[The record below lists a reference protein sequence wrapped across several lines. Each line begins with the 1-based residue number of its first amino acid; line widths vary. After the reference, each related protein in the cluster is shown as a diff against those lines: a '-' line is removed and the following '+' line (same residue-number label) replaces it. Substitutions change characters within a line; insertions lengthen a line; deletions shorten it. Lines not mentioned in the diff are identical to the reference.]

1 MTNLALFGDK
11 HREPRGQSAK
21 LSLLGRSLN
30 SMHVSSAQFTNFK
43 RFTDLKI
50 ECLPQSARLVVLTG
64 PNGSGKSAI
73 FEGFNWYRRTTG
85 GWAHSR
91 DTAYFPRADQEGLPS
106 ASHKVSVQFHEGEP
120 SDEDARRK
128 SFWIRSAYRH
138 EAEFNAKQLQSQ
150 TPALED
156 PGLEKLIHI
165 EQTVRKNYERL
176 VSLIIEAVF
185 NRSNDERSVV
195 DLREEHIGSI
205 RRAMEA
211 VFGDL
216 ILESPGDPLED
227 GTFFFKKGS
236 ASRFHYKNLSAGE
249 KAAFD
254 LILDFYIRVE
264 TFNDTVFCIDEP
276 ELHLGPRVQ
285 ALLLSSLF
293 EELPPNCQLWV
304 ATHSLGMMRQ
314 AFELHRQHPEQVT
327 FLDTADASFDE
338 PTVLRPTAP
347 DRGFWRR
354 VLDIALDDLAGLMAP
369 SQVVLCEGADP
380 ATGFD
385 ASVYRTIFADEMPN
399 VEFLSVGNSGEVKRD
414 HLGVA
419 NAIEVIAPGTQIVR
433 LVDRDEH
440 LDKEVDLLREQGVRV
455 LSRRNIECYLLADDI
470 LQRLC
475 DIAEQPEKL
484 SDAIQCRDQAVQ
496 DAASNR
502 GRPSD
507 DFKSACGAIQVFA
520 QKELGLRQ
528 SGSNTDQFLRGT
540 VAPLLPGTDTYRA
553 LQTDVFG

>member
-1 MTNLALFGDK
+1 
-11 HREPRGQSAK
+11 
-21 LSLLGRSLN
+21 
-30 SMHVSSAQFTNFK
+30 MHVSSAQFTNFK

-50 ECLPQSARLVVLTG
+50 EGLPQSARLVVLTG

-73 FEGFNWYRRTTG
+73 FEGFNWYRRNFG
-85 GWAHSR
+85 GWGQVH
-91 DTAYFPRADQEGLPS
+91 DPAYFPKTDRAGRPS
-106 ASHKVSVQFHEGEP
+106 ASPNVIIQFHEGEP
-120 SDEDARRK
+120 PRQDARRR

-138 EAEFNAKQLQSQ
+138 EADFNANQLRRQ
-150 TPALED
+150 TPSLED
-156 PGLEKLIHI
+156 PGLERLIDV
-165 EQTVRKNYERL
+165 EQTVSKNYERL
-176 VSLIIEAVF
+176 VSLVLDSVF
-185 NRSNDERSVV
+185 DRSNDQKSVV

-205 RRAMEA
+205 RRTMEA

-216 ILESPGDPLED
+216 VLQSPGDPLED
-227 GTFFFKKGS
+227 GTFFFEKDS

-254 LILDFYIRVE
+254 LILDFHIRAE

-276 ELHLGPRVQ
+276 ELHLGSRVQ

-293 EELPPNCQLWV
+293 RELPSNCQLWV

-314 AFELHRQHPEQVT
+314 ALELHRQHPDQVI
-327 FLDTADASFDE
+327 FLDTADANFDE
-338 PTVLRPTAP
+338 PTVLMPTAP
-347 DRGFWRR
+347 DRSFWRR
-354 VLDIALDDLAGLMAP
+354 VLDVALDDLAGLMAP
-369 SQVVLCEGADP
+369 SQVVLCEGTDP

-385 ASVYRTIFADEMPN
+385 ASVYRTIFADEMSN

-419 NAIEVIAPGTQIVR
+419 NAIEVIAPGTQIIR

-440 LDKEVDLLREQGVRV
+440 SDQEIALLREQGVRV
-455 LSRRNIECYLLADDI
+455 LSRRNIECYLLADEI

-475 DIAEQPEKL
+475 DHAEQPEKL

-496 DAASNR
+496 DAVSHH
-502 GRPSD
+502 GRAPD
-507 DFKSACGAIQVFA
+507 DFKSARGAIQVFA
-520 QKELGLRQ
+520 QRELDLRQ
-528 SGSNTDQFLRGT
+528 SGSNADQFLRTT
-540 VAPLLPGTDTYRA
+540 VAPLLPGTETYKA

>member
-1 MTNLALFGDK
+1 
-11 HREPRGQSAK
+11 
-21 LSLLGRSLN
+21 
-30 SMHVSSAQFTNFK
+30 MHVSSAQFTNFK

-50 ECLPQSARLVVLTG
+50 EGLPQSARLVVITG

-73 FEGFNWYRRTTG
+73 FEGFNWYRRTAG
-85 GWAHSR
+85 GWGKSR
-91 DTAYFPRADQEGLPS
+91 DTAFFPKTDQQGLPRA
-106 ASHKVSVQFHEGEP
+106 SHMVSVQFHEGEP
-120 SDEDARRK
+120 PDLDARRK

-138 EAEFNAKQLQSQ
+138 EAEFNANQLQQ
-150 TPALED
+150 KTPALED

-176 VSLIIEAVF
+176 VSLVLESVF
-185 NRSNDERSVV
+185 DRSNDERSVV

-205 RRAMEA
+205 RRTMEV

-216 ILESPGDPLED
+216 VLESPGDPLED

-254 LILDFYIRVE
+254 LILDFHIRAG

-293 EELPPNCQLWV
+293 EELPANCQLWV

-314 AFELHRQHPEQVT
+314 AFELHCQHPEQVI
-327 FLDTADASFDE
+327 FLDTADTNFDE
-338 PTVLRPTAP
+338 PKTLQPTTP
-347 DRGFWRR
+347 NRYFWRR
-354 VLDIALDDLAGLMAP
+354 VLDVALEDLAGLMAP

-380 ATGFD
+380 AAGFD
-385 ASVYRTIFADEMPN
+385 AHVYRKIFADEFPD
-399 VEFLSVGNSGEVKRD
+399 VEFLSVGSSGEVKRD
-414 HLGVA
+414 HMGIA
-419 NAIEVIAPGTQIVR
+419 SAIEVVAPGTQIVR

-440 LDKEVDLLREQGVRV
+440 SDQEIALLREQGVRV

-470 LQRLC
+470 LHKLC
-475 DIAEQPEKL
+475 ESAGHPEKGEV
-484 SDAIQCRDQAVQ
+484 AIQCRDSAVQ
-496 DAASNR
+496 SAASHS
-502 GRPSD
+502 GRSPD
-507 DFKSACGAIQVFA
+507 DFKSARGAIQVFG
-520 QKELGLRQ
+520 QRELELRQ
-528 SGSNTDQFLRGT
+528 SGSDADEFLRGI
-540 VAPLLPGTDTYRA
+540 VAPLLPDTDTYRE
-553 LQTDVFG
+553 LRSDIFC